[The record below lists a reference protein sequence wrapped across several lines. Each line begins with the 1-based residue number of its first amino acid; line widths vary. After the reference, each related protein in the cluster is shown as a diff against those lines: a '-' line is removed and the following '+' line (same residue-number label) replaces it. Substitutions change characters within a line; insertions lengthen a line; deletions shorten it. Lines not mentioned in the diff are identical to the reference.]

1 MFLHVTFASSDEQVE
16 ALKKKFDNQY
26 KKLDNSIIKMNQE
39 LEVKNNEFCQLKV
52 KFDTLERLVDEKHIS
67 DLKNDIKDKDAKI
80 NSLEM
85 RLEELETD
93 HHTHKQQQD
102 KKMKEIG
109 NTCKQ
114 TKKKESENQSITSL
128 ENQIKTL
135 ETTYSEDFKEIKSR
149 LFETVPNLEAERQ
162 KRIQTLKVKL
172 AILHT

>member
-39 LEVKNNEFCQLKV
+39 LEVKNNEFSQLKV
-52 KFDTLERLVDEKHIS
+52 KFDTLESLDEKHIS

-114 TKKKESENQSITSL
+114 TKKKESENQSITSFK
-128 ENQIKTL
+128 NQIKH
-135 ETTYSEDFKEIKSR
+135 KKQPIQKSS
-149 LFETVPNLEAERQ
+149 
-162 KRIQTLKVKL
+162 KK
-172 AILHT
+172 